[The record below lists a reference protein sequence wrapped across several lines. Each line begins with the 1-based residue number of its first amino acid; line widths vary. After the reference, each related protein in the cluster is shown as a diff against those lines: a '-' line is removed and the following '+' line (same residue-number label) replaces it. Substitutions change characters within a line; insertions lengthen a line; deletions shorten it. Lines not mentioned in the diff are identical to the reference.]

1 MIDGF
6 ATAEGTANFAINS
19 VADPKNFRRFNGLT
33 LSNVGVGTYLGEP
46 NSETDTLVKSAV
58 KQSILAGINV
68 IDTAIN
74 YRAQKAERSV
84 GAALAELI
92 NDGKFHRNEI
102 FVSTKNG
109 YVTNDADI
117 KEDFWQYVNRE
128 YVKSGIISAGDISSG
143 YHCMTVPY
151 LEDQLN
157 RSLKNL
163 GLECID
169 LIYLHNAVEGQIKDV
184 SREDFMKKLES
195 VFSFYEQK
203 KKEGKIRFYGMATW
217 ECYRVP
223 PDDPQY
229 LSLNETITL
238 AKKVGGENHGFRFI
252 QLPFNM
258 YLDQAFMIKNQDSNG
273 EQISIL
279 DATTKH
285 NIGVFTSVPLMQGK
299 LLAPGVMPEFDDL
312 KPSIRALQ
320 FIRSTP
326 GVLAPLIGHKSEP
339 HVNENLEIMKIPP
352 MEQEQ
357 FSELIKKL
365 TSKDNYQK
373 TNT

>member
-6 ATAEGTANFAINS
+6 ATAEGTANFAIKS
-19 VADPKNFRRFNGLT
+19 VADPKNFRQFNGLT

-46 NSETDTLVKSAV
+46 NSETDILVKNAV

-84 GAALAELI
+84 GVALAELI
-92 NDGKFHRNEI
+92 NDGKLHRNEI

-128 YVKSGIISAGDISSG
+128 YVKSGVISADDISSG

-184 SREDFMKKLES
+184 TREDFMKKLES
-195 VFSFYEQK
+195 VFLFYEQK
-203 KKEGKIRFYGMATW
+203 RKECKIRFYGMATW

-223 PDDPQY
+223 PDDSQY

-273 EQISIL
+273 QQISIL

-326 GVLAPLIGHKSEP
+326 GVLAPLVGHKSVP

-365 TSKDNYQK
+365 TSKDNYLK